1 MVSVSDT
8 LSAICNDKSLVL
20 FNTIAIA
27 SGDST
32 IQISRLNLTRKQYY
46 SRMSDLINVRL
57 IRRTNGKYFLTS
69 FGRIVYEAQELIGK
83 AVQYSSKFK
92 AIDSLETSEFPA
104 AERNNIIDTLINN
117 SKIKDILV
125 GHKYNKYIHEKE
137 IAYNEELIVPALT
150 IRSSTQF
157 NP

>member
-1 MVSVSDT
+1 
-8 LSAICNDKSLVL
+8 
-20 FNTIAIA
+20 
-27 SGDST
+27 
-32 IQISRLNLTRKQYY
+32 
-46 SRMSDLINVRL
+46 MSDLINVGL
-57 IRRTNGKYFLTS
+57 IRRKNGRYFLTS

-104 AERNNIIDTLINN
+104 AERDNIIDTLINN
-117 SKIKDILV
+117 SKIKDILI
-125 GHKYNKYIHEKE
+125 GRKYNKYIPEKE
-137 IAYNEELIVPALT
+137 IAYNKELIVPAFT

>member
-1 MVSVSDT
+1 
-8 LSAICNDKSLVL
+8 
-20 FNTIAIA
+20 
-27 SGDST
+27 
-32 IQISRLNLTRKQYY
+32 
-46 SRMSDLINVRL
+46 MSDLINVGL
-57 IRRTNGKYFLTS
+57 IRRKNGKYFLTS
-69 FGRIVYEAQELIGK
+69 FGKVVYKAQELIGM
-83 AVQYSSKFK
+83 AVQYSK

-125 GHKYNKYIHEKE
+125 GHKYNKYIPEKE
-137 IAYNEELIVPALT
+137 IAYNRELIVPALT

>member
-1 MVSVSDT
+1 
-8 LSAICNDKSLVL
+8 
-20 FNTIAIA
+20 
-27 SGDST
+27 
-32 IQISRLNLTRKQYY
+32 
-46 SRMSDLINVRL
+46 MSDLINVGL
-57 IRRTNGKYFLTS
+57 IRRKNGKYFLTS

-117 SKIKDILV
+117 GKIKDIL
-125 GHKYNKYIHEKE
+125 GGLKYNKYIPEKE
-137 IAYNEELIVPALT
+137 IAYNKELIVPALA

>member
-1 MVSVSDT
+1 
-8 LSAICNDKSLVL
+8 
-20 FNTIAIA
+20 
-27 SGDST
+27 
-32 IQISRLNLTRKQYY
+32 
-46 SRMSDLINVRL
+46 MSDLINVGL
-57 IRRTNGKYFLTS
+57 IRRKNGKYFLTS

-83 AVQYSSKFK
+83 AVQYSSKFM

-104 AERNNIIDTLINN
+104 ADHNNIIDTLINN

-125 GHKYNKYIHEKE
+125 GHKHNKHIPKKE
-137 IAYNEELIVPALT
+137 IAYNKELIVPAST